1 MQWMTIFKKELL
13 GDWRSLKWI
22 WVPLV
27 FILLCIM
34 DPISTYYLPKIL
46 ESVGGMPEGTNL
58 EGFADIPPTDA
69 LMMSITELSMFGSL
83 LIAAITM
90 SVIAGERKS
99 GVAELV
105 LVKPVS
111 YFSYITSKWA
121 AKLLLVFVSYSIGML
136 ASWYYVDLLF
146 GTITAEEFF
155 SLFLFYLVWLIFVIS
170 VAIFYNTIFKRPGI
184 VLAAS
189 LGTYVGLSILAQ
201 VFKNRLP
208 WFPNN
213 ISSHI
218 HDMLTFG
225 EIPSDLWIAAG
236 ITIGVSII
244 LLIVSNFTLQKAELA
259 E

>member
-13 GDWRSLKWI
+13 GDWRSMKWI

-34 DPISTYYLPKIL
+34 DPLTTYYLPKII
-46 ESVGGMPEGTNL
+46 EAVGGMPDGASL
-58 EGFADIPPTDA
+58 EGFTDIPPMEA
-69 LMMSITELSMFGSL
+69 IMMSLTELSMFGSL

-121 AKLLLVFVSYSIGML
+121 AKLFLIFVSYSLGML

-146 GTITAEEFF
+146 GTFTAEEFF
-155 SLFLFYLVWLIFVIS
+155 GLFLFYFVWLIFVIS
-170 VAIFYNTIFKRPGI
+170 AAVFYNTIFKRPGV

-189 LGTYVGLSILAQ
+189 LGTYIGLSALSQIFA
-201 VFKNRLP
+201 NRAP
-208 WFPNN
+208 WFPNS

-218 HDMLTFG
+218 RTMLASG

-236 ITIGVSII
+236 VTLGVSII

>member
-13 GDWRSLKWI
+13 GDWRSMKWI

-34 DPISTYYLPKIL
+34 DPLMTYFMPRIL
-46 ESVGGMPEGTNL
+46 DSVGGMPEGAVI
-58 EGFADIPPTDA
+58 EFPEVPPTEA
-69 LMMSITELSMFGSL
+69 IMMSLTELSMFGSL

-99 GVAELV
+99 GVAELI
-105 LVKPVS
+105 LVKPVN

-121 AKLLLVFVSYSIGML
+121 AKLFLIFISYSLGML

-146 GTITAEEFF
+146 GGLSAEQFF
-155 SLFLFYLVWLIFVIS
+155 GLFIFYFIWLIFTVT

-189 LGTYVGLSILAQ
+189 VGTYIALSILAQ
-201 VFKNRLP
+201 VFANRSP

-218 HDMLTFG
+218 RSLMASG
-225 EIPSDLWIAAG
+225 EVSSDLWIAAG
-236 ITIGVSII
+236 VTVGISII
-244 LLIVSNFTLQKAELA
+244 LLIASNFSLRKAELA